1 MEEYNI
7 SAKIVEYNECKNNYS
22 NSNIKI
28 ELDGITFHYA
38 NMLRRCIKT
47 YIPTYAFPSNKIK
60 ITKNT
65 SIINNDQIR
74 ERFSNL
80 PIMYVKNTEDTV
92 KEFLNLYNTK
102 KLSMKEFLEM
112 SSEEKSAN
120 NNFLSMFISHKN
132 KSGKIVMVTTDMAKF
147 YYNGKE
153 IKSPYKTPILLL
165 KLSDNQEFECNCQS
179 ELGLNLE
186 ELYDSPAIYDPVAAC
201 AYEQVSE
208 NKFILKYESKQQF
221 NELEI
226 FRRVLSCIIM
236 RLEYLENMV
245 KDKIKIMNEKEG
257 MLNIPNEDMTLG
269 GILGYVLQ
277 CHKNVQ
283 FAADHQPEI
292 TLRELNIRYKCDKN
306 ITDIFSECVGV
317 LIKSLKSIGKQLKMD
332 LIEM

>member
-7 SAKIVEYNECKNNYS
+7 SAKIIENNGCTNNYS
-22 NSNIKI
+22 NSNIQI
-28 ELDGITFHYA
+28 ELNGITFHYA

-47 YIPTYAFPSNKIK
+47 YIPTYAFPSHKIK

-102 KLSMKEFLEM
+102 NLSLKEFMQM
-112 SSEEKSAN
+112 SDEKDTTS
-120 NNFLSMFISHKN
+120 NFLSMYVSSKN
-132 KSGKIVMVTTDMAKF
+132 KSGKLMMVTTDMAKF

-165 KLSDNQEFECNCQS
+165 KLNDNQEFECTCQS
-179 ELGLNLE
+179 NLGLNLE
-186 ELYDSPAIYDPVAAC
+186 ELYESPAIYDPVAAC

-221 NELEI
+221 SEIDI
-226 FRRVLSCIIM
+226 FRRALSCIIM
-236 RLEYLENMV
+236 RLEYLDNLIKEKV
-245 KDKIKIMNEKEG
+245 KVANEREG
-257 MLNIPNEDMTLG
+257 VLNIPNEDMTLG

-277 CHKNVQ
+277 SHKNIQ

-292 TLRELNIRYKCDKN
+292 TQRELNIRYKCDKN
-306 ITDIFSECVGV
+306 ITDIFSECMKV
-317 LIKSLKSIGKQLKMD
+317 LITSIKSIAKQLKLD